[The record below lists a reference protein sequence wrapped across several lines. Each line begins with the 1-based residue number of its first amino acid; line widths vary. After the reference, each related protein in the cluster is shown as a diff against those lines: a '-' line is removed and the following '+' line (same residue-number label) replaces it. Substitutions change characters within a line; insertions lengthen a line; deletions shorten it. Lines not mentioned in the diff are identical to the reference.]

1 MQGWEQQVAE
11 TARRYQQLREKLAQ
25 LSITEASGD
34 GAVKVTITAS
44 GLLTDLVLRE
54 RWRPEPLPD
63 IAAEIMDCVRRAQ
76 AKIPDLLRQAM
87 SDTIGEQDSNTHL
100 LLSEARQRFPE
111 QEPQEP
117 RPARTTQ
124 PVSKDDWDER
134 EFLEQL

>member
-34 GAVKVTITAS
+34 GAVKVTIAAS

-87 SDTIGEQDSNTHL
+87 SDTIGEQDPGTHL

-124 PVSKDDWDER
+124 PVSKGDWDER